1 MMRAS
6 KSKLARLFRDDRLRI
21 KHFAISGLV
30 FLSAT
35 PCSTGAETNI
45 APSLRQELISL
56 ACLMIGGL
64 AFCWAMLMQILFILS
79 RILK

>member
-21 KHFAISGLV
+21 MHFAISGLV
-30 FLSAT
+30 FFISYTLLYW
-35 PCSTGAETNI
+35 CETNI

-64 AFCWAMLMQILFILS
+64 AFCWAMVMQILFILS